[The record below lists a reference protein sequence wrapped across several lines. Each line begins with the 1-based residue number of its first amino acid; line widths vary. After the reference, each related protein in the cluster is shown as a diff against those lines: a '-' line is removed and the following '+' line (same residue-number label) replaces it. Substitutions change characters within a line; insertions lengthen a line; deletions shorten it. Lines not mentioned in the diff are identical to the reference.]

1 MGKRSQMTVATKLDV
16 FYHYRENCRLNHIFK
31 NVHKLYGENNFSES
45 PKESTTHTTVA
56 FGNKK

>member
-1 MGKRSQMTVATKLDV
+1 MTVATKLDV